1 MFHSGDEV
9 FFLSANPYEF
19 GLYNGK
25 IVEGPLDS
33 DGFKYYVLENVE
45 DVSMPEHICY
55 GQYYKALAE
64 KCFKTIEE
72 LYVYIKEQHDIEV
85 QKYCDEIKTVEDL
98 LKFPLKYS
106 FNAEEYTNYD
116 AMEAYKIK
124 AKELLNINIE
134 L

>member
-1 MFHSGDEV
+1 MFHIGDEV

-19 GLYNGK
+19 GVYNGR
-25 IVEGPLDS
+25 IVEGPLGS
-33 DGFKYYVLENVE
+33 DGFKYYVLEDVE
-45 DVSMPEHICY
+45 DVSMPEHNCY
-55 GQYYKALAE
+55 GQYKALTE
-64 KCFKTIEE
+64 KCFKTAEE

-85 QKYCDEIKTVEDL
+85 QKYYDEIKTVEDL

-124 AKELLNINIE
+124 AKELLNVNIE